1 MKVKLCWESSVIVH
15 SRYKFF
21 LLEKTDL
28 CWYWLTNR
36 LDTAGLQY
44 ITKVFLDKANIFLFH
59 IKIVYFC
66 EHSEEEANHPVS
78 DSNGKAPQHI
88 PTCRLLHHGKGSS
101 RGSCAWP
108 WNSAARPPWPLAGC
122 CGSGLSVDTVPSSQ
136 VCSPFPAA
144 PPGSHPK
151 PKTAPRALTYGHYIH
166 KCGFFLTHLYY
177 STITISI
184 SNFCCCSH
192 HKSCSCFYLPMRP
205 RWSCVHCRPVPT
217 FNRELLKGIYKI
229 SHHGGR
235 HCCPG
240 PVLPMWE
247 LWCAWRE
254 PRTASAKGE
263 PRRQHQSLRSA
274 HPSFLQMAPDWV
286 PGKNYSAKG
295 LPSTGTVPREMVES
309 LSLEVF

>member
-1 MKVKLCWESSVIVH
+1 MAKLH
-15 SRYKFF
+15 STFPRAGCSIMARGAPGQ
-21 LLEKTDL
+21 LCLALE
-28 CWYWLTNR
+28 
-36 LDTAGLQY
+36 
-44 ITKVFLDKANIFLFH
+44 F
-59 IKIVYFC
+59 
-66 EHSEEEANHPVS
+66 
-78 DSNGKAPQHI
+78 
-88 PTCRLLHHGKGSS
+88 
-101 RGSCAWP
+101 SCQA
-108 WNSAARPPWPLAGC
+108 PLAPGWVLWLRAQHGHC
-122 CGSGLSVDTVPSSQ
+122 PSSQ

-151 PKTAPRALTYGHYIH
+151 PKTAPRALIYGHYIH
-166 KCGFFLTHLYY
+166 KCGSFLTHLYY

-274 HPSFLQMAPDWV
+274 HPSFLQMAPDWIKLFSQRV
-286 PGKNYSAKG
+286 AKHWDSAQGNGGVTIPGSILKY
-295 LPSTGTVPREMVES
+295 V
-309 LSLEVF
+309 